1 MDRLKPRTIR
11 LIGRLH
17 EGAGGQVLNL
27 AFADARS
34 LAGMNSDI
42 PAIRLAGD

>member
-1 MDRLKPRTIR
+1 MQEMLESN
-11 LIGRLH
+11 L
-17 EGAGGQVLNL
+17 LNL